1 MSLDL
6 RPLSIGELFDRAF
19 MLYRRHF
26 WLFVGIT
33 AVPGVFALIMTLT
46 QQGLQSAVMVPPGAA
61 SQDQAAMDMKV
72 GTIVLLFTGM
82 MVALVIY
89 AVVYVIALG
98 ATTFAVSELYVGR
111 PASIALVYSR
121 VRGRIGGLILLMLL
135 IALRLAGLG
144 LAAAVAISLAA
155 GAAAVIG
162 AGGGGAAIVGG
173 LAAVVLMIAMGGAAL
188 FMMLRYA
195 MAVPSLVL
203 EGLSARNSI
212 RRSIEL
218 TRGRMG
224 RVFLLIVCAL
234 MVTYAA
240 MILLQGP
247 FVAGALM
254 AGMDTTRGFWL
265 TIVGSVAGTIGGT
278 LTSPFLVIGL
288 ALLYYDARIRE
299 EGFDVQ
305 LALGALD
312 SPADTA
318 RV

>member
-111 PASIALVYSR
+111 PASIAR